1 MCSIRITQPLA
12 GLIAVLPLVLQAAAS
27 AQVSIRLDGV
37 PEQLRMPL
45 PDGANQ
51 VLSATIVGGQIKAVW
66 LAMTAPSARR
76 VLLAKVDEHE
86 YAINLG
92 ARELHDLLK
101 GYGPNG
107 QFRIFA
113 EAEDGTIVSSLAVR
127 YTLHVVPERLDF
139 PFDEVKLTIHQRA
152 SKKIPGSNGALK
164 IHFGDITA
172 GHVAVA
178 VYGPKGEMVVDTK
191 TMAEGD
197 TLSLHLVEQDYVLR
211 LDKLVNY
218 LIGTDYGVVTLMPLH
233 EFERNKIDDLLRA
246 IERTDATFV
255 RNEKEMSGK
264 GFATHLRAK
273 HAHYGPRNASLRT
286 FIETVATRSSTTG
299 EPYRVNL
306 PGGEIVDASTWLQ
319 QQAMKFVSEPEE
331 DSDGAAEG
339 NQDAPP

>member
-1 MCSIRITQPLA
+1 MCSIRITRPLA

-45 PDGANQ
+45 PDGTNQ

-66 LAMTAPSARR
+66 LAMTEPSTRR

-113 EAEDGTIVSSLAVR
+113 EAKDGTIARSLAVR
-127 YTLHVVPERLDF
+127 YTMNVVPERLDF

-152 SKKIPGSNGALK
+152 SRKLPGSNGNLE

-178 VYGPKGEMVVDTK
+178 VYGPNGEMVGNTK

-211 LDKLVNY
+211 LDKLVNF
-218 LIGTDYGVVTLMPLH
+218 LVGPDYGVVTLMPLH
-233 EFERNKIDDLLRA
+233 QFERNKIDVLLRA
-246 IERTDATFV
+246 IERTDATFL
-255 RNEKEMSGK
+255 RNGNEMSGE
-264 GFATHLRAK
+264 GFAAHLRAK
-273 HAHYGPRNASLRT
+273 HAHYGPRSASLHT
-286 FIETVATRSSTTG
+286 FIEAVATRSSTTG
-299 EPYRVNL
+299 ELYRVKL
-306 PGGEIVDASTWLQ
+306 PSGEIVDADKWLQ
-319 QQAMKFVSEPEE
+319 QWAMKFAGEPEK
-331 DSDGAAEG
+331 DGAADG
-339 NQDAPP
+339 NQDAHP